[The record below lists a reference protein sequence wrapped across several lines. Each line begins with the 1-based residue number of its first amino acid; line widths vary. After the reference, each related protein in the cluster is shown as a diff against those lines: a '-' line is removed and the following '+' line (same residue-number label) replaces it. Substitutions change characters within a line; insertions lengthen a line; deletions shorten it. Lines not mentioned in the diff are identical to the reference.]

1 MSMKPDIDFLV
12 PISVG
17 ENYILNCTQFI
28 DKAQAIIENTIIS
41 SSTQKYLRKKLLNLY
56 NRSFKQAT
64 VETETNPDY
73 MSDIDCDIKLDNVY
87 ISVIT
92 NHGIHHTLSK
102 GIRTSYN
109 MLELQSDDETASV
122 STDIEGED
130 STFESCSTSTN
141 SDEHIGSIE
150 VSELTSQAEELIIAE
165 DALDQHSCSTELHSI
180 EESMVD
186 VQADIAPPQALGPV
200 VCETTPQIS
209 ANYRDVTISTTVD
222 GVLTSKYVHT
232 YNVAKRRG
240 KQKRCTTRHID
251 ISSSP
256 SDDGFQNMHEGIRG
270 HSTSNLTTT
279 VPYTKTYRNFL
290 DGTQGVIHL
299 ERHVHRG
306 RVIHMHMQ
314 CAPRPPST
322 AQSHDLTLRSLK
334 LREDTTRMSSVV

>member
-1 MSMKPDIDFLV
+1 MKPDIDFLV
-12 PISVG
+12 PITVG

-41 SSTQKYLRKKLLNLY
+41 SSTQKYLRKKLLLLY

-87 ISVIT
+87 ISVVT

-102 GIRTSYN
+102 GIRSSYN
-109 MLELQSDDETASV
+109 MLEIQSDDETTSV

-130 STFESCSTSTN
+130 STFESCSTSTS

-150 VSELTSQAEELIIAE
+150 MSEPTAPAEELIIAE

-180 EESMVD
+180 EESMTD
-186 VQADIAPPQALGPV
+186 VHAFAPPQALSPV
-200 VCETTPQIS
+200 VCETTTQDS
-209 ANYRDVTISTTVD
+209 ASYRDVTISTTVD
-222 GVLTSKYVHT
+222 GILTSEYVHT
-232 YNVAKRRG
+232 YNVGKRRG
-240 KQKRCTTRHID
+240 KHKPCTTRHIEVN
-251 ISSSP
+251 SSP
-256 SDDGFQNMHEGIRG
+256 SDDGFQNMHEAIRG

-290 DGTQGVIHL
+290 DGTQGVIRL

-322 AQSHDLTLRSLK
+322 AQSHDQTLRSLK
-334 LREDTTRMSSVV
+334 LREDTTRI